1 MTYIGFDIGGTKCA
15 ACLGVKREGGID
27 IVAKRAFPTPKPWQA
42 AVEALFRAAEELLRA
57 HGEPVSACGFSCGGS
72 DLAAKKKADGLMA
85 GAGAKVKRT
94 PETYLAVI
102 DGQVQ
107 LLQPPAEPQSSLLD
121 TVRPL
126 IAALRTMRAAKKQT
140 TNE

>member
-1 MTYIGFDIGGTKCA
+1 MS
-15 ACLGVKREGGID
+15 
-27 IVAKRAFPTPKPWQA
+27 
-42 AVEALFRAAEELLRA
+42 ELLKIFEFTTREVRDLA
-57 HGEPVSACGFSCGGS
+57 REQSVADAPVTVDGVTIIPISTVSCGFSCGGS

-126 IAALRTMRAAKKQT
+126 IAALRAMRAAKKQADS
-140 TNE
+140 E

>member
-1 MTYIGFDIGGTKCA
+1 MS
-15 ACLGVKREGGID
+15 
-27 IVAKRAFPTPKPWQA
+27 
-42 AVEALFRAAEELLRA
+42 ELLKIFEFTTREVRDLA
-57 HGEPVSACGFSCGGS
+57 REQSVADAPVTVDGVTIIPISSVSCGFSCGGS

-126 IAALRTMRAAKKQT
+126 IAALRAMRAAKNQAN
-140 TNE
+140 NE

>member
-1 MTYIGFDIGGTKCA
+1 MS
-15 ACLGVKREGGID
+15 
-27 IVAKRAFPTPKPWQA
+27 
-42 AVEALFRAAEELLRA
+42 ELLKIFEFTTREVRDLA
-57 HGEPVSACGFSCGGS
+57 REQSVADAPVTVDGVTIIPISTVSCGFSCGGS
-72 DLAAKKKADGLMA
+72 DLAAKKKPDGLMA

-126 IAALRTMRAAKKQT
+126 IAALRAMRAAKKQAAD
-140 TNE
+140 E

>member
-1 MTYIGFDIGGTKCA
+1 MS
-15 ACLGVKREGGID
+15 
-27 IVAKRAFPTPKPWQA
+27 
-42 AVEALFRAAEELLRA
+42 ELLKIFEFTTREVRDLA
-57 HGEPVSACGFSCGGS
+57 REQSVADAPVTVDGVTIIPISSVSCGFSCGGS

-126 IAALRTMRAAKKQT
+126 IAALRAMRAAKKQAASDD
-140 TNE
+140 

>member
-1 MTYIGFDIGGTKCA
+1 MS
-15 ACLGVKREGGID
+15 
-27 IVAKRAFPTPKPWQA
+27 
-42 AVEALFRAAEELLRA
+42 ELLKIFEFTTREVRDLA
-57 HGEPVSACGFSCGGS
+57 REQSVADTPVTVDGVTIIPISSVSCGFSCGGS

-126 IAALRTMRAAKKQT
+126 IAALRAMRAAKKQAAASDD
-140 TNE
+140 

>member
-1 MTYIGFDIGGTKCA
+1 MS
-15 ACLGVKREGGID
+15 
-27 IVAKRAFPTPKPWQA
+27 
-42 AVEALFRAAEELLRA
+42 ELLKIFEFTTREVRDLA
-57 HGEPVSACGFSCGGS
+57 REQSVADAPVTVDGVTVIPISSVSCGFSCGGS

-126 IAALRTMRAAKKQT
+126 IAALRAMRAAKKQAAD
-140 TNE
+140 E

>member
-1 MTYIGFDIGGTKCA
+1 MS
-15 ACLGVKREGGID
+15 
-27 IVAKRAFPTPKPWQA
+27 
-42 AVEALFRAAEELLRA
+42 ELLKIFEFTTREVRDLA
-57 HGEPVSACGFSCGGS
+57 REQSVADAPVTVDGVTIIPISTVSCGFSCGGS

-107 LLQPPAEPQSSLLD
+107 LLQPPAEPQSSLRD

-126 IAALRTMRAAKKQT
+126 IAALRTMHAAKKQT

>member
-1 MTYIGFDIGGTKCA
+1 MS
-15 ACLGVKREGGID
+15 
-27 IVAKRAFPTPKPWQA
+27 
-42 AVEALFRAAEELLRA
+42 ELLKIFEFTTREVRDLA
-57 HGEPVSACGFSCGGS
+57 REQSVADAPVTVDGVTIIPISSVSCGFSCGGS

-126 IAALRTMRAAKKQT
+126 IAALRAMRAAKKQT
-140 TNE
+140 NNE

>member
-1 MTYIGFDIGGTKCA
+1 MSDLLKIFEFTTREVRDLAREQSVADAPVTVD
-15 ACLGVKREGGID
+15 GVTI
-27 IVAKRAFPTPKPWQA
+27 IPISS
-42 AVEALFRAAEELLRA
+42 
-57 HGEPVSACGFSCGGS
+57 VSCGFSCGGS

>member
-1 MTYIGFDIGGTKCA
+1 MS
-15 ACLGVKREGGID
+15 
-27 IVAKRAFPTPKPWQA
+27 
-42 AVEALFRAAEELLRA
+42 ELLKIFEFTTREVRDLA
-57 HGEPVSACGFSCGGS
+57 REQSVADAPVTVDGVTIIPISTVSCGFSCGGS

-126 IAALRTMRAAKKQT
+126 IAALRAMRASKKQAAASDD
-140 TNE
+140 

>member
-1 MTYIGFDIGGTKCA
+1 MS
-15 ACLGVKREGGID
+15 
-27 IVAKRAFPTPKPWQA
+27 
-42 AVEALFRAAEELLRA
+42 ELLKIFEFTTREVRDLA
-57 HGEPVSACGFSCGGS
+57 REQSVADAPVTVDGVTIIPISSVSCGFSCGGS

-126 IAALRTMRAAKKQT
+126 IAALRAMRAAKKQAAD
-140 TNE
+140 E

>member
-1 MTYIGFDIGGTKCA
+1 MS
-15 ACLGVKREGGID
+15 
-27 IVAKRAFPTPKPWQA
+27 
-42 AVEALFRAAEELLRA
+42 ELLKIFEFTTREVRDLA
-57 HGEPVSACGFSCGGS
+57 REQSVADAPVTVDGVTIIPISSVSCGFSCGGS

-126 IAALRTMRAAKKQT
+126 IAALRAMRAAKKQT
-140 TNE
+140 DSE

>member
-1 MTYIGFDIGGTKCA
+1 MS
-15 ACLGVKREGGID
+15 
-27 IVAKRAFPTPKPWQA
+27 
-42 AVEALFRAAEELLRA
+42 ELLKIFEFTTREVRDLA
-57 HGEPVSACGFSCGGS
+57 REQSVADAPVTVDGVTIIPISTVSCGFSCGGS

-107 LLQPPAEPQSSLLD
+107 LLKPPAEPQRSLLD

-126 IAALRTMRAAKKQT
+126 IAALRAMRAAKKQAN
-140 TNE
+140 NE

>member
-1 MTYIGFDIGGTKCA
+1 MS
-15 ACLGVKREGGID
+15 
-27 IVAKRAFPTPKPWQA
+27 
-42 AVEALFRAAEELLRA
+42 ELLKIFEFTTREVRDLA
-57 HGEPVSACGFSCGGS
+57 REQSVADAPVTVDGVTVIPISSVSCGFSCGGS

-107 LLQPPAEPQSSLLD
+107 LLQPPAEPQSSLFD

-126 IAALRTMRAAKKQT
+126 IAALRAMRAAKKQAN
-140 TNE
+140 NE

>member
-1 MTYIGFDIGGTKCA
+1 MS
-15 ACLGVKREGGID
+15 
-27 IVAKRAFPTPKPWQA
+27 
-42 AVEALFRAAEELLRA
+42 ELLKIFEFTTREVRDLA
-57 HGEPVSACGFSCGGS
+57 REQSVADAPVTVDGVTIIPISSVSCGFSCGGS

>member
-1 MTYIGFDIGGTKCA
+1 MS
-15 ACLGVKREGGID
+15 
-27 IVAKRAFPTPKPWQA
+27 
-42 AVEALFRAAEELLRA
+42 ELLKIFEFTTREVRDLA
-57 HGEPVSACGFSCGGS
+57 REQSVADAPVTVDGVTIIPISTVSCGFSCGGS

-126 IAALRTMRAAKKQT
+126 IAALRAMRAAKKQAN
-140 TNE
+140 NE

>member
-1 MTYIGFDIGGTKCA
+1 MS
-15 ACLGVKREGGID
+15 
-27 IVAKRAFPTPKPWQA
+27 
-42 AVEALFRAAEELLRA
+42 ELLKIFEFTTREVRDLA
-57 HGEPVSACGFSCGGS
+57 REQSVADAPVTVDGVTIIPISTVSCGFSCGGS

-126 IAALRTMRAAKKQT
+126 IAALRAMRAAKKQAAASDD
-140 TNE
+140 

>member
-1 MTYIGFDIGGTKCA
+1 MS
-15 ACLGVKREGGID
+15 
-27 IVAKRAFPTPKPWQA
+27 
-42 AVEALFRAAEELLRA
+42 ELLKIFEFTTREVRDLA
-57 HGEPVSACGFSCGGS
+57 REQSVADAPVTVDGVTIIPISTVSCGFSCGGS

-107 LLQPPAEPQSSLLD
+107 ILQPPAEPQSSLLD

-126 IAALRTMRAAKKQT
+126 IAALRAMRAAKKQAAD
-140 TNE
+140 E

>member
-1 MTYIGFDIGGTKCA
+1 MS
-15 ACLGVKREGGID
+15 
-27 IVAKRAFPTPKPWQA
+27 
-42 AVEALFRAAEELLRA
+42 ELLKIFEFTTREVRDLA
-57 HGEPVSACGFSCGGS
+57 REQSVADAPVTVDGVTIIPISTVSCGFSCGGS

-107 LLQPPAEPQSSLLD
+107 LLKPPAEPQSSLLD
-121 TVRPL
+121 MVRPL
-126 IAALRTMRAAKKQT
+126 IAALRAMRAAKKQAN
-140 TNE
+140 NE

>member
-1 MTYIGFDIGGTKCA
+1 MS
-15 ACLGVKREGGID
+15 
-27 IVAKRAFPTPKPWQA
+27 
-42 AVEALFRAAEELLRA
+42 ELLKIFEFTTREVRDLA
-57 HGEPVSACGFSCGGS
+57 REQSVADAPVTVDGVTIIPISTVSCGFSCGGS

-107 LLQPPAEPQSSLLD
+107 LLKPPAEPQNSLLD

-126 IAALRTMRAAKKQT
+126 IAALRAMRAAKKQAN
-140 TNE
+140 NE

>member
-1 MTYIGFDIGGTKCA
+1 MS
-15 ACLGVKREGGID
+15 
-27 IVAKRAFPTPKPWQA
+27 
-42 AVEALFRAAEELLRA
+42 ELLKIFEFTTREVRDLA
-57 HGEPVSACGFSCGGS
+57 REQSVADVPVTVDGVTIIPISTVSCGFSCGGS

-126 IAALRTMRAAKKQT
+126 IAALRAMRAAKKQAN
-140 TNE
+140 NE

>member
-1 MTYIGFDIGGTKCA
+1 MS
-15 ACLGVKREGGID
+15 
-27 IVAKRAFPTPKPWQA
+27 
-42 AVEALFRAAEELLRA
+42 ELLKIFEFTTREVRDLA
-57 HGEPVSACGFSCGGS
+57 REQSVADAPVTVDGVTIIPISTVSCGFSGGS

-126 IAALRTMRAAKKQT
+126 IAALRAMRAAKKQAN
-140 TNE
+140 NE

>member
-1 MTYIGFDIGGTKCA
+1 MS
-15 ACLGVKREGGID
+15 
-27 IVAKRAFPTPKPWQA
+27 
-42 AVEALFRAAEELLRA
+42 ELLKIFEFTTREVRDLA
-57 HGEPVSACGFSCGGS
+57 REQSVADAPVTVDGVTIIPISSVSCGFSCGGS

-126 IAALRTMRAAKKQT
+126 IAALRAMRAAKKQVN
-140 TNE
+140 NE

>member
-1 MTYIGFDIGGTKCA
+1 MS
-15 ACLGVKREGGID
+15 
-27 IVAKRAFPTPKPWQA
+27 
-42 AVEALFRAAEELLRA
+42 ELLKIFEFTTREVRDLA
-57 HGEPVSACGFSCGGS
+57 REQSVADAPVTVDGVTIIPISTVSCGFSCGGS

>member
-1 MTYIGFDIGGTKCA
+1 MS
-15 ACLGVKREGGID
+15 
-27 IVAKRAFPTPKPWQA
+27 
-42 AVEALFRAAEELLRA
+42 ELLKIFEFTTREVRDLA
-57 HGEPVSACGFSCGGS
+57 REQSVADAPVTVDGVTIIPISSVSCGFSCGGS

-126 IAALRTMRAAKKQT
+126 IAALRTMRAAKKQAAD
-140 TNE
+140 E

>member
-1 MTYIGFDIGGTKCA
+1 MS
-15 ACLGVKREGGID
+15 
-27 IVAKRAFPTPKPWQA
+27 
-42 AVEALFRAAEELLRA
+42 ELLKIFEFTTREVRDLA
-57 HGEPVSACGFSCGGS
+57 REQSVADAPVTVDGVTIIPITTVSCGFSCGGS

-126 IAALRTMRAAKKQT
+126 IAALRAMRAAKKQAN
-140 TNE
+140 NE

>member
-1 MTYIGFDIGGTKCA
+1 MS
-15 ACLGVKREGGID
+15 
-27 IVAKRAFPTPKPWQA
+27 
-42 AVEALFRAAEELLRA
+42 ELLKIFEFTTREVRNLA
-57 HGEPVSACGFSCGGS
+57 REQSVADAPVTVDGVTIIPISTVSCGFSCGGS

-126 IAALRTMRAAKKQT
+126 IAALRAMRAAKKQAN
-140 TNE
+140 NE

>member
-1 MTYIGFDIGGTKCA
+1 MS
-15 ACLGVKREGGID
+15 
-27 IVAKRAFPTPKPWQA
+27 
-42 AVEALFRAAEELLRA
+42 ELLKIFEFTTREVRDLA
-57 HGEPVSACGFSCGGS
+57 REQSVADAPVTVDGVTIIPISTVSCGFSCGGS

-126 IAALRTMRAAKKQT
+126 IAALRAMRAAKKQT
-140 TNE
+140 AASDD

>member
-1 MTYIGFDIGGTKCA
+1 MS
-15 ACLGVKREGGID
+15 
-27 IVAKRAFPTPKPWQA
+27 
-42 AVEALFRAAEELLRA
+42 ELLKIFEFTTREVRDLA
-57 HGEPVSACGFSCGGS
+57 REQSVADAPVTVDGVTIIPISSVSCGFSCGGS
-72 DLAAKKKADGLMA
+72 DLAAKKKADGLIA

-126 IAALRTMRAAKKQT
+126 IAALRAMRAAKKQAAD
-140 TNE
+140 E

>member
-1 MTYIGFDIGGTKCA
+1 MS
-15 ACLGVKREGGID
+15 
-27 IVAKRAFPTPKPWQA
+27 
-42 AVEALFRAAEELLRA
+42 ELLKIFEFTTREVRELA
-57 HGEPVSACGFSCGGS
+57 REQSVADAPVTVDGVTIIPISTVSCGFSCGGS

-126 IAALRTMRAAKKQT
+126 IAALRAMRAAKKQAN
-140 TNE
+140 NE

>member
-1 MTYIGFDIGGTKCA
+1 MS
-15 ACLGVKREGGID
+15 
-27 IVAKRAFPTPKPWQA
+27 
-42 AVEALFRAAEELLRA
+42 ELLKIFEFTTREVRDLA
-57 HGEPVSACGFSCGGS
+57 REQFVADAPVTVDGVTIIPISTVSCGFSCGGS

-126 IAALRTMRAAKKQT
+126 IAALRAMRAAKKQAN
-140 TNE
+140 NE

>member
-1 MTYIGFDIGGTKCA
+1 MS
-15 ACLGVKREGGID
+15 
-27 IVAKRAFPTPKPWQA
+27 
-42 AVEALFRAAEELLRA
+42 ELLKIFEFTTREVRDLA
-57 HGEPVSACGFSCGGS
+57 REQSVADAPVTVDGVTVIPISSVSCGFSCGGS

-107 LLQPPAEPQSSLLD
+107 LLKPPAEPQRSLLD

-126 IAALRTMRAAKKQT
+126 IAALRAMRAAKKQAN
-140 TNE
+140 NE

>member
-1 MTYIGFDIGGTKCA
+1 MS
-15 ACLGVKREGGID
+15 
-27 IVAKRAFPTPKPWQA
+27 
-42 AVEALFRAAEELLRA
+42 ELLKIFEFTTREVQNLA
-57 HGEPVSACGFSCGGS
+57 REQSVADAPISVDGVTIIPISKVSCGFSCGGS
-72 DLAAKKKADGLMA
+72 DLAAKKKPDGLMA

-107 LLQPPAEPQSSLLD
+107 ILQPPAEPQSSLLD

-126 IAALRTMRAAKKQT
+126 IAALRAKRAAKKPAAD
-140 TNE
+140 E

>member
-1 MTYIGFDIGGTKCA
+1 MS
-15 ACLGVKREGGID
+15 
-27 IVAKRAFPTPKPWQA
+27 
-42 AVEALFRAAEELLRA
+42 ELLKIFEFTTREVRDLA
-57 HGEPVSACGFSCGGS
+57 REQSVADAPVTVDGVTIIPISTVSCGFSCGGS
-72 DLAAKKKADGLMA
+72 DFAAKKKADGLMA

-107 LLQPPAEPQSSLLD
+107 LLKPPAGPQSSLLD

-126 IAALRTMRAAKKQT
+126 IAALRAMRAAKKQAN
-140 TNE
+140 NE

>member
-1 MTYIGFDIGGTKCA
+1 MS
-15 ACLGVKREGGID
+15 
-27 IVAKRAFPTPKPWQA
+27 
-42 AVEALFRAAEELLRA
+42 ELLKIFEFTTREVRDLA
-57 HGEPVSACGFSCGGS
+57 REQSVADAPVTVDGVTIIPISTVSCGFSCGGS

-94 PETYLAVI
+94 SETYLAVI

-126 IAALRTMRAAKKQT
+126 IAALRAMRAAKKQT

>member
-1 MTYIGFDIGGTKCA
+1 MS
-15 ACLGVKREGGID
+15 
-27 IVAKRAFPTPKPWQA
+27 
-42 AVEALFRAAEELLRA
+42 ELLKIFEFTTREVRDLA
-57 HGEPVSACGFSCGGS
+57 REQSVADAPVTVDGVTIIPISSVSCGFSCGGS

-94 PETYLAVI
+94 PETYLTVI

-107 LLQPPAEPQSSLLD
+107 LLQPPAEPQGSLLD

-126 IAALRTMRAAKKQT
+126 IAALRAMRAAKKQAN
-140 TNE
+140 NE

>member
-1 MTYIGFDIGGTKCA
+1 MS
-15 ACLGVKREGGID
+15 
-27 IVAKRAFPTPKPWQA
+27 
-42 AVEALFRAAEELLRA
+42 ELLKIFEFTTREVRDLA
-57 HGEPVSACGFSCGGS
+57 REQSVADAPVTVDGVTIIPISSVSCGFSCGGS

-126 IAALRTMRAAKKQT
+126 IATLRAMRAAKKQAN
-140 TNE
+140 NE